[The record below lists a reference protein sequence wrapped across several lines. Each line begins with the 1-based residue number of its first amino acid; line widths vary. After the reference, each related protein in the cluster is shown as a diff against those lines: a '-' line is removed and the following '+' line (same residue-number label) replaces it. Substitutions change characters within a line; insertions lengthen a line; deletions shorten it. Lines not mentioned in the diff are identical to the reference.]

1 MEHKRNSLRALM
13 ITGFCFVSI
22 LLANQ
27 PLKLFLERMRQ
38 KGLEEEISMVLKE
51 GNLQP
56 LNLSTGLEFFF
67 LFFPFIMGL
76 AALILGFGVFMHR
89 PAKELIRLE
98 GSPRWKKLLTA
109 GFLWL
114 VLQALADLLL
124 SRLLPHAYSWE
135 FQWKPWVIMNA
146 WLLLFVPIQTAS
158 EEFFFR
164 GFLMDTLGGWH
175 QRRFIGLWLPA
186 LIFTVLHLPNPE
198 LKQYGIALMLPQ
210 YLAMALFLG
219 YLSFR
224 DKGLEAAWG
233 VHWAN
238 NWYGIAVVN
247 LQGSSIPSDS
257 AFTMVD
263 YRPLLG
269 GITMIFSMLLFIL
282 IQSRMEK
289 RQPHQS

>member
-1 MEHKRNSLRALM
+1 M
-13 ITGFCFVSI
+13 ITGFCFVAII
-22 LLANQ
+22 LSNQ
-27 PLKLFLERMRQ
+27 PLKLFLEKMRQ
-38 KGLEEEISMVLKE
+38 KGMEQEVLRVLRD
-51 GNLQP
+51 GNLQS

-76 AALILGFGVFMHR
+76 AALILGFGFFMQR
-89 PAKELIRLE
+89 PVKELIRLE
-98 GSPRWKKLLTA
+98 GTPRWKKLFSA
-109 GFLWL
+109 GLLWL
-114 VLQALADLLL
+114 LLQALVDFTL
-124 SRLLPHAYSWE
+124 SRFLPHAYRWD
-135 FQWKPWVIMNA
+135 FQWKA
-146 WLLLFVPIQTAS
+146 WLVMNGWLLIFIPIQTAS

-175 QRRFIGLWLPA
+175 KKRLIALWLPA
-186 LIFTVLHLPNPE
+186 LIFTLLHLPNPE

-224 DKGLEAAWG
+224 DQGLEAAWG

-247 LQGSSIPSDS
+247 LQSSAIPSDS
-257 AFTMVD
+257 AFTLVD

-269 GITMIFSMLLFIL
+269 GISMLLSMVLFIG